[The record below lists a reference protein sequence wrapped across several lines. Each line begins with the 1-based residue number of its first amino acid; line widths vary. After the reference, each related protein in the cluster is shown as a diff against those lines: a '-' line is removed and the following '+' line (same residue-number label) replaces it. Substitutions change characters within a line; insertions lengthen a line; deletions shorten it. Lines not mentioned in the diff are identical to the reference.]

1 MEPLIA
7 LNRDVAEILFGWKHG
22 RPTISRR
29 VGGVISQVTGV
40 TPETGTDLFHL
51 GLFAVGIASIA
62 AWAKKG

>member
-7 LNRDVAEILFGWKHG
+7 LNKNVAETLFGWKPG

-29 VGGVISQVTGV
+29 IGGAISRVTGV

-51 GLFAVGIASIA
+51 GLVAATVASVA
-62 AWAKKG
+62 ALAKKR